1 MTVRCRFVRGRLAG
15 TSQPCDFITAALMF
29 RACDAGASERSARQI
44 TSCRSHRV
52 ATGVL
57 SALIGWRELHL
68 TETSEME
75 LGKIKAEER
84 ENTGDWRESLIT
96 DLVPYKWADPDTRR
110 AERKIE
116 ASSSKP
122 RFTSE

>member
-1 MTVRCRFVRGRLAG
+1 MAIRYSIVRGRLVG

-57 SALIGWRELHL
+57 GAFIGWRDPHF
-68 TETSEME
+68 TETSEMDS
-75 LGKIKAEER
+75 GQIRAEEG
-84 ENTGDWRESLIT
+84 ENAGDW
-96 DLVPYKWADPDTRR
+96 
-110 AERKIE
+110 
-116 ASSSKP
+116 
-122 RFTSE
+122 